1 MRKFLPY
8 TARVILLIAGMAG
21 IFSCGK
27 NPAYHDGDDMLE
39 FSVDTLVFDTVFTTI
54 GSATRHFKVFNRHSY
69 DMVIRSIRLAGGTE
83 SPFRI
88 NSDGIAGP
96 EIRDYTLRANDSMFV
111 FVEVTIDPLEEDNP
125 LLVSD
130 SIVFA
135 TENARQDVDLL
146 AWGQDVHLLNGE
158 TITTRTW
165 TSDKPYLVYNSLQV
179 DTGQVLT
186 IEEGV
191 QIYLHRFSTFY
202 LAGTLL
208 VKGTVENPVVF
219 QGDRL
224 ETMYRDIPGQ
234 WNGLYFL
241 NGSGEHELENVLVRN
256 ASSGIHLGNLFTGD
270 PAPHLTLK
278 NVVIEH
284 MTYSGLSSIGGT
296 VRAENLLITD
306 CGHYSILLTLG
317 GNYRFLHCT
326 VANYWTYTART
337 TPAVMITDY
346 YRVSDDQVLSADL
359 VAAEF
364 GNCIIDG
371 RRDTELGLSRWNEE
385 GVFGYRFSSC
395 YLKGPSD
402 LFANDPEHFENIF
415 SDTAPGFVSLY
426 DPPDFALLPEAF
438 ARDKGDWEIAQQ
450 VPFDLAG
457 NSRLSDGAPDLGA
470 YEIIP
475 EK

>member
-1 MRKFLPY
+1 MRNFLPY
-8 TARVILLIAGMAG
+8 TARLLLFIAGMAG
-21 IFSCGK
+21 IFSCSKG
-27 NPAYHDGDDMLE
+27 PALHDRDEMLE
-39 FSVDTLVFDTVFTTI
+39 FSVDTLVFDTVFTTV
-54 GSATRHFKVFNRHSY
+54 GSVTRHFKVFNRHPN
-69 DMVIRSIRLAGGTE
+69 DMVIRSIRLAGGPE

-88 NSDGIAGP
+88 NVDGIAGP

-125 LLVSD
+125 LVVPD
-130 SIVFA
+130 SIVFI
-135 TENARQDVDLL
+135 TENARQDVNLL
-146 AWGQDVHLLNGE
+146 AWGQDVHLLDSV

-165 TSDKPYLVYNSLQV
+165 TSGKPYLIYNSLLV

-191 QIYLHRFSTFY
+191 QIYLHRFSTIY
-202 LAGTLL
+202 VAGTLL

-241 NGSGEHELENVLVRN
+241 NGSGEHELENMVVRN
-256 ASSGIHLGNLFTGD
+256 ASSGIHMGNLFTGD
-270 PAPHLTLK
+270 PAPRISLR
-278 NVVIEH
+278 NVIIEH

-306 CGHYSILLTLG
+306 CGRYSILLTLG
-317 GNYRFLHCT
+317 GDYHFLHCT
-326 VANYWTYTART
+326 VANYWAYTARS
-337 TPAVMITDY
+337 TPAVLIADH
-346 YRVSDDQVLSADL
+346 YRVSDDQVLTADL

-371 RRDTELGLSRWNEE
+371 RKETELGLSRWNEE
-385 GVFGYRFSSC
+385 GLFGYRFSSC
-395 YLKGPSD
+395 YLKAPPD

-415 SDTAPGFVSLY
+415 TDTDPGFVSLY
-426 DPPDFALLPEAF
+426 DPPDFTLLPEAF

-457 NSRLSDGAPDLGA
+457 NSRLVDGAPDLGA
-470 YEIIP
+470 YETIP